1 MQVIIISGL
10 SGSGKSIALN
20 VLEDSGYYCV
30 DNLPASLLI
39 VLINHLQMQHHTHVA
54 VAIDMRSGENITVL
68 PWQLKMIDKSIL
80 TKFIFLDARTET
92 LMQRFSETRRRH
104 PLSDKNVTLEEAI
117 RREREALTTLVGL
130 GHHIDTSSLRP
141 NALRAF
147 IKDFIADSRGNLPRL
162 TLLFQS
168 FGYKHGIP
176 LDADLVFDVRCL
188 PNPFYDPQLKEL
200 TGHDPEVIRF
210 MESQPDAS
218 KMLRDISSFLNT
230 WLPAYIRDNRA
241 YLTVAIGC
249 TGGQHRSVYFAEK
262 LALHFC
268 DSAHVLVRHRGL
280 AEYNHQGLNNYA
292 RR

>member
-10 SGSGKSIALN
+10 SGSGKSIALKA
-20 VLEDSGYYCV
+20 LEDAGYYCV
-30 DNLPASLLI
+30 DNLPASLLVI
-39 VLINHLQMQHHTHVA
+39 LINHLQTQHHSHVA
-54 VAIDMRSGENITVL
+54 VAIDMRSGDSITVL
-68 PWQLKMIDKSIL
+68 PWQFKMIDKSIR
-80 TKFIFLDARTET
+80 TEFIFLDTRTDT
-92 LMQRFSETRRRH
+92 LIQRFSETRRRH
-104 PLSDKNVTLEEAI
+104 PLSDKNITLEEAI
-117 RREREALTTLVGL
+117 QHEREVLATVSGL

-147 IKDFIADSRGNLPRL
+147 IRDFISDNRDPSRL
-162 TLLFQS
+162 TLMFQS

-176 LDADLVFDVRCL
+176 LDADLVFDIRCL

-200 TGHDPEVIRF
+200 TGHDPAIIRF
-210 MESQPDAS
+210 MEAQPDAL
-218 KMLRDISSFLNT
+218 KMLRDISSFLDT
-230 WLPAYIRDNRA
+230 WLPAYIQDNRA

-262 LALHFC
+262 LALHFR

-280 AEYNHQGLNNYA
+280 AEYKPHYA

>member
-10 SGSGKSIALN
+10 SGSGKSIVLN

-30 DNLPASLLI
+30 DNLPASLLV
-39 VLINHLQMQHHTHVA
+39 VLINHLQTQHHTQIA
-54 VAIDMRSGENITVL
+54 VAIDMRSGDNITVL
-68 PWQLKMIDKSIL
+68 PWQLKMIDKSIQK
-80 TKFIFLDARTET
+80 KFIFLEARTET
-92 LMQRFSETRRRH
+92 LIQRFSETRRRH
-104 PLSDKNVTLEEAI
+104 PMSDKNVTLEEAI
-117 RREREALTTLVGL
+117 CREREALSTLIGL

-147 IKDFIADSRGNLPRL
+147 IRDFIADSRNPSQL

-176 LDADLVFDVRCL
+176 LDADLVFDIRCL

-218 KMLRDISSFLNT
+218 KMLKDISNFIDT

-241 YLTVAIGC
+241 YLTVGIGC

-262 LALHFC
+262 LALHFH

-280 AEYNHQGLNNYA
+280 AEYNPHYA